1 MVDAVN
7 NNRDAVYTG
16 IGAGAG
22 LLAGGAYGGY
32 FSKPLLNGNA
42 PSDAFV
48 RTYYDNDV
56 KDQIAKAGADAKKKF
71 ATLIGEANEAQ
82 ALKDKITAE
91 NAGKFGIE
99 FEDDKFEDA
108 KKAFFG
114 EETDAAK
121 LKEKM
126 EKAYV
131 DKATSDASQS
141 KSGKELTKLKNA
153 FEKLGE
159 NPDENAVKDFVKK
172 HAEILGEKADGTSTI
187 TTKEA
192 LGSKVD
198 EVIAPLANAKGKIL
212 EHFDTNDGLKKLAD
226 NASDDVKTVY
236 NAVKKAAKET
246 RLWAGAKWAVATG
259 AVLGLASYIGS
270 KMTAPKAPE
279 EAPKENA

>member
-32 FSKPLLNGNA
+32 TALLKKDA

-56 KDQIAKAGADAKKKF
+56 KDQIAKAGAEAKKAF
-71 ATLIGEANEAQ
+71 ATLIGEANDAD
-82 ALKDKITAE
+82 ALKGKITAE

-108 KKAFFG
+108 KKAFFA

-131 DKATSDASQS
+131 DKATSEASQS

-187 TTKEA
+187 TTKDA
-192 LGSKVD
+192 LKSKVD
-198 EVIAPLANAKGKIL
+198 DVIAPLAKAKEKIL
-212 EHFDTNDGLKKLAD
+212 EHFDTKDGLKKLAED
-226 NASDDVKTVY
+226 ASDDAKTVY

>member
-131 DKATSDASQS
+131 DKAASEASQS
-141 KSGKELTKLKNA
+141 KNGKELTKLKNA

-172 HAEILGEKADGTSTI
+172 HADILGEKADGTSPI

-192 LGSKVD
+192 LKSKVD

>member
-32 FSKPLLNGNA
+32 FSKPLLKGDA

-114 EETDAAK
+114 EETDPAPRKDK
-121 LKEKM
+121 L
-126 EKAYV
+126 APAQV
-131 DKATSDASQS
+131 AQ
-141 KSGKELTKLKNA
+141 
-153 FEKLGE
+153 
-159 NPDENAVKDFVKK
+159 P
-172 HAEILGEKADGTSTI
+172 TST
-187 TTKEA
+187 A
-192 LGSKVD
+192 S
-198 EVIAPLANAKGKIL
+198 PSQRAK
-212 EHFDTNDGLKKLAD
+212 D
-226 NASDDVKTVY
+226 
-236 NAVKKAAKET
+236 
-246 RLWAGAKWAVATG
+246 
-259 AVLGLASYIGS
+259 
-270 KMTAPKAPE
+270 
-279 EAPKENA
+279 

>member
-131 DKATSDASQS
+131 DKAASEASQS
-141 KSGKELTKLKNA
+141 KNGKELTKLKNA

-172 HAEILGEKADGTSTI
+172 HADILGEKADGTSTI
-187 TTKEA
+187 TTKDA
-192 LGSKVD
+192 LQSKVD
-198 EVIAPLANAKGKIL
+198 DVIAPLAKAKGKIL
-212 EHFDTNDGLKKLAD
+212 EHFDTNDGMKKLAEG
-226 NASDDVKTVY
+226 ASDDAKTVY

>member
-32 FSKPLLNGNA
+32 FSKPLLKGDA

-114 EETDAAK
+114 EETNAEK
-121 LKEKM
+121 IKEKI
-126 EKAYV
+126 EKNYV
-131 DKATSDASQS
+131 NKNASKASQS
-141 KSGKELTKLKNA
+141 KNGKELTKLKNA

-172 HAEILGEKADGTSTI
+172 HADILGEKADGTSTI
-187 TTKEA
+187 TTKDA
-192 LGSKVD
+192 LKSKVD
-198 EVIAPLANAKGKIL
+198 DVIAPLAKAKEKIL
-212 EHFDTNDGLKKLAD
+212 EHFDTNDGLKKLAE
-226 NASDDVKTVY
+226 NASDDAKTVY